1 MTPKN
6 WLKQSKSDKMM
17 ELLIV
22 KKHISLKQNTEMD
35 LKKISI
41 IHRIFIVNEK
51 YIKNPLI

>member
-22 KKHISLKQNTEMD
+22 KKHINLKQNTEMD

>member
-6 WLKQSKSDKMM
+6 WLKQKQSNKMM

-22 KKHISLKQNTEMD
+22 KKHISMKKNTEMD

-51 YIKNPLI
+51 YL

>member
-6 WLKQSKSDKMM
+6 WLKQNKSDKMI

-22 KKHISLKQNTEMD
+22 KKHICIKQNTEMD

-51 YIKNPLI
+51 YL

>member
-6 WLKQSKSDKMM
+6 RLKQSKSDKMM

-22 KKHISLKQNTEMD
+22 KKHINLKQNTEMD